1 MLIKIMERS
10 EIESYEIYKHHPE
23 AFTLPIPG
31 EEEFHDI
38 DLFGKKIEAHR
49 LRIINDLNNT
59 L

>member
-1 MLIKIMERS
+1 MERS